1 MQHATPTRSSA
12 ALGAL
17 SLWALTTCAVA
28 LWAWCSL
35 ALTSPLASTLS
46 STLSS
51 TWAVGSAR
59 AEEPARPAPAWAH
72 DYKASDTFGPQLFAV
87 RELSAECKTR
97 LGFHLTSRRLFT
109 PWYARSRNSNCR

>member
-1 MQHATPTRSSA
+1 MQHATATRSTA

-17 SLWALTTCAVA
+17 SLWALTPCAVA

-109 PWYARSRNSNCR
+109 PWYARSRKSNCR